1 MPFINLSL
9 SGIGALLLQLFV
21 IGTFIYLFIK
31 HEKTPFN
38 FTMLLI
44 WYPRVFEYYGKNAQN
59 IYKIIVLAFVLLVC
73 IMYRV
78 WRTYQRQDLWFVLA
92 FVFFT
97 LQFLLSCS
105 FYSNDSFTII
115 FSQLSRYVELFLLYF
130 IMKYV
135 VYLSDNKE
143 KTLKLFYDIIL
154 MNIIIS
160 IVKFIIYRIQ
170 IEGLVG
176 TLCVQG
182 GALGTSLPIVG
193 FLVLWLYRK
202 GQFSIKDWI
211 FVIGL
216 LIIGFTSAK
225 RAIIFVLPIVVMLFM
240 TYAKGIQINKYLGL
254 GILAVPILFYFGVR
268 LTPTLNPDNKVWG
281 TFDWE
286 FAFDYAE
293 HYQFGE
299 EGMEGQAEIL
309 QQEQQINYA
318 AGAYSIGSEKI
329 EAEGRGGATI
339 ALLKLIFGPQKLT
352 EQDLWGIG
360 FKNMYGVDYDEFD
373 KLPLTIHINHKGS
386 ATGLFQTYV
395 TTGVLGI
402 LVTIF
407 FCFLPFFFIKNMR
420 LRIILLGI
428 VFWEYFLYTGM
439 IFRTPALMATILFF
453 IECINYYINMQTKYS
468 RL

>member
-1 MPFINLSL
+1 MPFLNLSL

-31 HEKTPFN
+31 HEKTPFT
-38 FTMLLI
+38 FAMLFI
-44 WYPRVFEYYGKNAQN
+44 WYPRVFEYYGKTAQD
-59 IYKIIVLAFVLLVC
+59 ISKIIMLALVIYIFVY
-73 IMYRV
+73 YRA
-78 WRTYQRQDLWFVLA
+78 WRTYQQKDSW
-92 FVFFT
+92 
-97 LQFLLSCS
+97 FLLSFILYVMLFLIATTFFS
-105 FYSNDSFTII
+105 TNSLTIK
-115 FSQLSRYVELFLLYF
+115 FSQLSRYVESFLLYF
-130 IMKYV
+130 IMKEL
-135 VYLSDNKE
+135 VYNRNKKE
-143 KTLKLFYDIIL
+143 EVLNLCYDIIL
-154 MNIIIS
+154 MNILIS
-160 IVKFIIYRIQ
+160 IVKWIIFRHQ

-176 TLCVQG
+176 TICIQG
-182 GALGTSLPIVG
+182 GSHGTSLPIIG
-193 FLVLWLYRK
+193 FIVLWIYRN
-202 GQFSIKDWI
+202 GNFTWKDWL
-211 FVIGL
+211 FVLGL
-216 LIIGFTSAK
+216 LIIGFTTGK
-225 RAIIFVLPIVVMLFM
+225 RAVMFILPVVIMLFM

-268 LTPTLNPDNKVWG
+268 LTPSLNPDNKVWG

-360 FKNMYGVDYDEFD
+360 FKNMYGVDYGEFN

-386 ATGLFQTYV
+386 ATGIFQTYV
-395 TTGVLGI
+395 TWGVFGI
-402 LVTIF
+402 AATLL
-407 FCFLPFFFIKNMR
+407 FCFIPFFYIKPYR
-420 LRIILLGI
+420 FRILLLGI
-428 VFWEYFLYTGM
+428 VIWEYFMYTGD
-439 IFRTPALMATILFF
+439 IFRTPSFMAVIMF
-453 IECINYYINMQTKYS
+453 IISYLNYEYDEIRIK
-468 RL
+468 